1 MQRTKF
7 ASGKQESR
15 KPGEGRPDLEARKRK
30 PGRRLAVERNQA
42 EGSPWREREG
52 ERINQEAR
60 PKARRGGPKAR
71 RGEKSG
77 ESEFNQEP
85 GERHYA
91 KQTKGDRGPQ
101 EHTNHSAGSIGAD
114 FFFPI

>member
-60 PKARRGGPKAR
+60 PKARRGEKEKGPIRKL
-71 RGEKSG
+71 GSG
-77 ESEFNQEP
+77 EIKRENFSVV
-85 GERHYA
+85 
-91 KQTKGDRGPQ
+91 
-101 EHTNHSAGSIGAD
+101 GSLYPR
-114 FFFPI
+114 FSSFR